1 MAIVVAEPIAT
12 LEADT
17 PDALAMESSV
27 ILALAVID
35 S

>member
-1 MAIVVAEPIAT
+1 MAIVVADPIAT
-12 LEADT
+12 LDAET
-17 PDALAMESSV
+17 VDALAMESSV